1 VIVGNEGTAG
11 LKVIP
16 AVGAMLV
23 PLRARVC
30 GLSVASSEIVMVAER
45 TPEARGANVTVIVQV
60 ELTAMV
66 VLHVGLEELK
76 SLAFVPPR
84 TTLVMCS
91 GAAPEFFTEEL
102 RDVLV
107 SCVTVP
113 KSRLPGRSVTAGAAA
128 TPVPFRARVCR
139 LPGALSETW
148 RVADSGPVLAGVKV
162 TLTEQLALGARVGVQ
177 VLD

>member
-1 VIVGNEGTAG
+1 MIVGNEGTAG

-16 AVGAMLV
+16 ATGTTLM

-30 GLSVASSEIVMVAER
+30 GLSGASSEIVIVAER
-45 TPEARGANVTVIVQV
+45 TPGARGANVTVIVQV
-60 ELTAMV
+60 ELTAMA
-66 VLHVGLEELK
+66 VLQAGLETLK
-76 SLAFVPPR
+76 SLGFVPLR

-91 GAAPEFFTEEL
+91 GAAPEFFTEEF
-102 RDVLV
+102 REVLV
-107 SCVTVP
+107 PCVTVP

-128 TPVPFRARVCR
+128 TPVPFRTRLCG

-148 RVADSGPVLAGVKV
+148 RVADSGPALAGVKV
-162 TLTEQLALGARVGVQ
+162 TLTEQLALGASVGVQ

>member
-1 VIVGNEGTAG
+1 M
-11 LKVIP
+11 IP

-60 ELTAMV
+60 ELTAMT

-107 SCVTVP
+107 PCVTVP

-128 TPVPFRARVCR
+128 TPVPFRTRLCG

-148 RVADSGPVLAGVKV
+148 RVADSGPALAGVKV
-162 TLTEQLALGARVGVQ
+162 TLTEQLALGARVSVQ

>member
-107 SCVTVP
+107 PCVTVP

-148 RVADSGPVLAGVKV
+148 RVADSGPALAGVKV
-162 TLTEQLALGARVGVQ
+162 MLTEQLALGARVGVQ